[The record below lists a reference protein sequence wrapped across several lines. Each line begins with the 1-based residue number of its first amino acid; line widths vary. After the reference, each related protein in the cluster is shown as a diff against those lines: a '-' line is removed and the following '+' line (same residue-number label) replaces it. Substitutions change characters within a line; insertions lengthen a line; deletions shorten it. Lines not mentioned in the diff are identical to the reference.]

1 MPFSLARADETSA
14 AAMTAAAAAAARAP
28 PKLSFFL
35 IGPPPAESPV
45 KPGRSPAFAA
55 AGVVVASSPRRFA
68 VLLSGASQ
76 HLVLAKKERG
86 FRSRR
91 ERKWVQPER
100 ERELSE

>member
-76 HLVLAKKERG
+76 HLVLAKKRERLSFAEREKMG
-86 FRSRR
+86 AAR
-91 ERKWVQPER
+91 ERKRTE
-100 ERELSE
+100 